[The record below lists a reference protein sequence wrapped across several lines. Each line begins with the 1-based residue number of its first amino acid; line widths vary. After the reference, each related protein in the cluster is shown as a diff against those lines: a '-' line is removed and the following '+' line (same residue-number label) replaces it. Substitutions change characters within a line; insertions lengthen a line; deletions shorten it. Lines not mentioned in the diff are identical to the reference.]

1 MEQDRYQ
8 KNHTVFVVGLMSLVF
23 SLVLLALSFYI
34 MPSLVFGWRYNT
46 PPFIVNIVEWLQ
58 YTYNYTPA
66 GASRTVFL
74 FVFLLALFFAC
85 VAYFCSNNID
95 NQIYK
100 AELESKKEPTKIK
113 KSGTKDDGVRLA
125 LKIVFFA
132 MLIFGAAALFEWFIY
147 TPPPAQFTIS
157 VDGGDGS

>member
-8 KNHTVFVVGLMSLVF
+8 KNHTVFVVGLMSLVL
-23 SLVLLALSFYI
+23 SLGLLALSFYI

-46 PPFIVNIVEWLQ
+46 PAFIVNIIEWLQ
-58 YTYNYTPA
+58 YTYNYTTV
-66 GASRTVFL
+66 GASRAVFL
-74 FVFLLALFFAC
+74 FVFLSALFFAC

-100 AELESKKEPTKIK
+100 TELESKKEPTKIQ
-113 KSGTKDDGVRLA
+113 SADKDDGVRLA

-132 MLIFGAAALFEWFIY
+132 LLIFGAAALFEWFIY
-147 TPPPAQFTIS
+147 TPPPAQMTIS
-157 VDGGDGS
+157 IDGGDGS